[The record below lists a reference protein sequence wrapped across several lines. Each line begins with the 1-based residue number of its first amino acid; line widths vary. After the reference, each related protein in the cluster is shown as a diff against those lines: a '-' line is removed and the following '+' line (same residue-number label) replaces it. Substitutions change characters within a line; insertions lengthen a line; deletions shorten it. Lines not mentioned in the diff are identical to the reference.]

1 MLPLALICDQP
12 SDNDNELSVF
22 KYSLYLGIPLQSTDN
37 SKLKFNLPIYII
49 KWNILIN
56 WYYKCVAIQLLFY
69 LKLCWS
75 WNWSFT
81 NKSIIFLLKQ

>member
-22 KYSLYLGIPLQSTDN
+22 KYSSYLGIPLQSTDN
-37 SKLKFNLPIYII
+37 SKLKFNLLIYIT

-56 WYYKCVAIQLLFY
+56 WYYMCVAIQLLIY
-69 LKLCWS
+69 LKLCCS

-81 NKSIIFLLKQ
+81 NKSISFLLKQ

>member
-22 KYSLYLGIPLQSTDN
+22 KYSSYLGIPLQSTDN
-37 SKLKFNLPIYII
+37 SKLKFNLPIYIT

-56 WYYKCVAIQLLFY
+56 WYYMCVAIQLLIY

-81 NKSIIFLLKQ
+81 NKSISFLLKQ